1 VGSYTDIVSD
11 QEGLETV
18 SVPNIGKIT
27 GSKVV
32 HCVVFV

>member
-1 VGSYTDIVSD
+1 VVSYTDIVSD

-18 SVPNIGKIT
+18 SVPYIGKMG

-32 HCVVFV
+32 VCVVFV

>member
-1 VGSYTDIVSD
+1 VASCTDIVS
-11 QEGLETV
+11 GWLETV
-18 SVPNIGKIT
+18 SVPNIGKIG

>member
-11 QEGLETV
+11 QEGLESV
-18 SVPNIGKIT
+18 SVPNIGKVG

-32 HCVVFV
+32 NCVVFV